1 MVREFIVDSLLLCF
15 LNFLS
20 FSYTFDQFRKV
31 PVNHGTY
38 AMNTVKALG
47 YFFVFSFSLCG
58 SRKDQ
63 TATEIEDVA
72 RQPPA
77 LNLRCIIIF

>member
-1 MVREFIVDSLLLCF
+1 MDSFLLCF

-20 FSYTFDQFRKV
+20 FSYMFDQFRKV

-47 YFFVFSFSLCG
+47 YFFVFSFSMCG

-72 RQPPA
+72 R
-77 LNLRCIIIF
+77 

>member
-31 PVNHGTY
+31 PVNHCTY
-38 AMNTVKALG
+38 TMNTVKALG

>member
-20 FSYTFDQFRKV
+20 FSYMFDQFRKV
-31 PVNHGTY
+31 PVNQ
-38 AMNTVKALG
+38 ALG

>member
-1 MVREFIVDSLLLCF
+1 MDSLLLRF

-20 FSYTFDQFRKV
+20 FSYMFDQFRKV
-31 PVNHGTY
+31 PVNHGTC

-77 LNLRCIIIF
+77 GASLYSKRKRGYLF